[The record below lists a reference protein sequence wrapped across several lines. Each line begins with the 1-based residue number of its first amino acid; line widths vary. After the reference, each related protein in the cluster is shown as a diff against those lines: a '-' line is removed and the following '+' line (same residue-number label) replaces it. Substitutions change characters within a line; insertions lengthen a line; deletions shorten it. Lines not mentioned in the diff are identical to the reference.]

1 MTVIDKK
8 RIATNTL
15 MLAVRMGVLLIV
27 KLYTVNVVLAALGA
41 VDYGIYN
48 TVAGVVMTFS
58 FLNDTMSTACQRFL
72 AFSMGKNDNVEV
84 RRIFSLC
91 VIAFAA
97 IAILIVILCETA
109 GLPLLHKRLNLDGR
123 SMEVAHAVFQL
134 AILSFFFTIVRT
146 PFQGMVVIKEKM
158 KVYSYMGILEAFGFL
173 AVGILISYGSH
184 DRLVYYSVLMMSVS
198 ALVAL
203 GYVAYCNVFYS
214 ESRFKFYWNTEKF
227 KEIFVFTFWNMFG
240 SLAMSLK
247 SYGINVLIN
256 MFFNNV
262 MVTARTMAYKIYGM
276 LLDFSGNIT
285 TAVKPQII
293 KAYSD
298 GEKDGMFKL
307 VFQGS
312 KFASYLF
319 LIVAIP
325 MFFEAPFI
333 LDLWLPYVPDY
344 TVLFTRLCIVNGLL
358 DVLVTPLAASMQ
370 AYGKIRT
377 YQITCSFFIMLVVP
391 VSYFLLKIGF
401 PPETVFYVSILV
413 CALAIVLRVVFIN
426 HYIGMPIGGYFKN
439 VMWPMCY
446 VAILASVIPAI
457 LESVMDY
464 GVTRFITVGITSVFM
479 VCLVAYALGMSETEK
494 KHTKEYLLKIIH
506 KNNG

>member
-1 MTVIDKK
+1 MPVIDQK
-8 RIATNTL
+8 RIAKNTL

-72 AFSMGKNDNVEV
+72 AFSMGKNDYDEV
-84 RRIFSLC
+84 KRIFSLC
-91 VIAFAA
+91 VIVFAA
-97 IAILIVILCETA
+97 IAVLIVILCETA
-109 GLPLLHKRLNLDGR
+109 GLPLLHKKLNLDGR
-123 SMEVAHAVFQL
+123 SMEVAHTVFQL

-146 PFQGMVVIKEKM
+146 PYQGMVVIKEKM
-158 KVYSYMGILEAFGFL
+158 KVYSYMGIIEALGFL
-173 AVGILISYGSH
+173 SVGFLISYGSH

-203 GYVAYCNVFYS
+203 GYVGYCNLFYH

-262 MVTARTMAYKIYGM
+262 MVAARSMAYKIYGM

-298 GEKDGMFKL
+298 GDEAGMFKL

-319 LIVAIP
+319 LLVAIP
-325 MFFEAPFI
+325 MFLETPFI
-333 LDLWLPYVPDY
+333 LDLWLPYVPDN

-377 YQITCSFFIMLVVP
+377 YQITCSLFIMLVVP
-391 VSYFLLKIGF
+391 VSYFLLSNGF
-401 PPETVFYVSILV
+401 PPETVFYVSIV
-413 CALAIVLRVVFIN
+413 ICALAIVLRVLFIN
-426 HYIGMPIGGYFKN
+426 HYIGMPVWGYFRK
-439 VMWPMCY
+439 VLWPILY
-446 VAILASVIPAI
+446 VAVCSVVFPAV
-457 LESVMDY
+457 LETIMDY
-464 GVTRFITVGITSVFM
+464 GLLRFLTVCSTAVLMI
-479 VCLVAYALGMSETEK
+479 CLTAYSLGMTATER
-494 KHTKEYLLKIIH
+494 KHVNDFIMKTIH
-506 KNNG
+506 RNNR